1 MASEKQVLG
10 SWGENLVKDHCSCPK
25 CKKTKTFKL
34 LPQNFKCADLI
45 CDFCGF
51 LAQVKSTRVK
61 NVNILPKT
69 ILGAAWL
76 PQKERMNAFIYFP
89 VYLVLKSEE
98 EYAVYYLPT
107 DFQSP
112 ELFVPRKPLSDQ
124 AKRAGWQGFLYDL
137 SKVPQGAFI
146 RIV

>member
-10 SWGENLVKDHCSCPK
+10 SWGENLVKDHCPCPK

-89 VYLVLKSEE
+89 VYLV
-98 EYAVYYLPT
+98 
-107 DFQSP
+107 
-112 ELFVPRKPLSDQ
+112 
-124 AKRAGWQGFLYDL
+124 
-137 SKVPQGAFI
+137 PQIQIPSATHL
-146 RIV
+146 